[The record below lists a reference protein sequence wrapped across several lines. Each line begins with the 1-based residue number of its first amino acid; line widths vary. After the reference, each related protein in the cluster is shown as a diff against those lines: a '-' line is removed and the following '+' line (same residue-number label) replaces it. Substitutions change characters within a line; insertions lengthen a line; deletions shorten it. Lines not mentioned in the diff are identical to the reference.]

1 MTHRDFFDAL
11 RDLSPLRVISVVG
24 PNVFESICRVDRY
37 ALADGYLNAITDAYH
52 WHLELGRFR
61 HLRARDEVHERS
73 GRRVLFF
80 ELRESA
86 SDERPFLMI
95 YVHRAKGVEFEP
107 EREARFA
114 ALWER
119 AAHGCEVNS

>member
-1 MTHRDFFDAL
+1 MTHRELFDAL

-24 PNVFESICRVDRY
+24 PSVFESICRLDKF

-52 WHLELGRFR
+52 WHVELGRLR
-61 HLRARDEVHERS
+61 HVRAKDETHERS

-80 ELRESA
+80 ELRESP
-86 SDERPFLMI
+86 DQKPFLMI
-95 YVHRAKGVEFEP
+95 YVHRAKGAEFEP

-114 ALWER
+114 ALREH
-119 AAHGCEVNS
+119 AADGCEVTS

>member
-1 MTHRDFFDAL
+1 MTHRELFDTL

-24 PNVFESICRVDRY
+24 PSVFESICRVDRY

-52 WHLELGRFR
+52 WHVELARLR
-61 HLRARDEVHERS
+61 HVTARDQVHERS
-73 GRRVLFF
+73 GRRVLFI

-86 SDERPFLMI
+86 DEKPFLMI

-107 EREARFA
+107 ERKARFA
-114 ALWER
+114 AIFER
-119 AAHGCEVNS
+119 AATGCEVTS